1 MSAGRV
7 ILIAAAVCLAPPS
20 PQGERRIPRNK

>member
-1 MSAGRV
+1 MSDVRV

-20 PQGERRIPRNK
+20 PQGGTPHSTE